1 MALQIHYIV
10 PTQTGGAKM
19 ATLQIRLDDS
29 LQARAKEVAS
39 GMGLDLSTAVRIFLT
54 QMVTENGLPFQ
65 PHTDPF
71 YSSAN
76 RTALKRSLAQLNEG
90 RIVTKTLEELENMAE

>member
-1 MALQIHYIV
+1 
-10 PTQTGGAKM
+10 M

-29 LQARAKEVAS
+29 LQTRAREVAT

-65 PHTDPF
+65 PHTDTF
-71 YSSAN
+71 YSPAN
-76 RTALKRSLAQLNEG
+76 QAALRRSLAQMNEG
-90 RIVTKTLEELENMAE
+90 GIVTKSLEELESMAE